1 MATKAVCLSISDE
14 TNKGGGYA
22 TNAMQC
28 NGLLSQFYFKE
39 TSIAYLYTTFFV
51 FTTLVLSLVGTRFL
65 EVATATTN
73 SSSSFVMAAMTYNQ
87 KQLVAVR

>member
-1 MATKAVCLSISDE
+1 MWPPKRCVSVSVMKLARGL
-14 TNKGGGYA
+14 GMLP
-22 TNAMQC
+22 MQC

-51 FTTLVLSLVGTRFL
+51 STTLVLSLVGTRFL